1 MKELVSL
8 SVLVGLCN
16 TAPHVNIYVMESNVF
31 LGYPEKGNALSLG
44 PFRHEHCFFNISL
57 DQNNLA
63 HDVYNVM

>member
-16 TAPHVNIYVMESNVF
+16 ITPHVNIYIMEPNVF
-31 LGYPEKGNALSLG
+31 LGYLEKGNALSLS
-44 PFRHEHCFFNISL
+44 PFKHEHYLFNSM

-63 HDVYNVM
+63 HVVYDVM